1 MNRQIKRIEAMLRKY
16 QAAQHSTVFLLEDGS
31 AFVTDQEPMNY
42 LIVNGVETPRGRIA
56 AYPHPVDGVDPLSLS
71 LYELIDEGIQL
82 GGLGYLLDILD
93 EEDEE

>member
-1 MNRQIKRIEAMLRKY
+1 MNRQIKRIEARIRKY
-16 QAAQHSTVFLLEDGS
+16 REAQHPTVFLLEDGS

-71 LYELIDEGIQL
+71 LYELIDEGIQQ